1 MAAGAGQPRAGR
13 TTAAGQAG
21 EIRRGPSD
29 SFIGSSTSRFDKIR
43 SVLYLSRKLDPFG
56 GSGDTMADVPTS
68 AQQVFDMM
76 PSRFNAAAASGVNAT
91 YQFDL
96 TGDNGG
102 TWQVAVA
109 NGTCAVSQG

>member
-1 MAAGAGQPRAGR
+1 
-13 TTAAGQAG
+13 
-21 EIRRGPSD
+21 
-29 SFIGSSTSRFDKIR
+29 
-43 SVLYLSRKLDPFG
+43 
-56 GSGDTMADVPTS
+56 MADVPTS

-102 TWQVAVA
+102 TWQVNVA
-109 NGTCAVSQG
+109 NGTCQVSQGTPNDKPNITITMAASDYLDMITGKLNPQMAFMGGKLKIKGDMSLALKMQQIFPNA

>member
-1 MAAGAGQPRAGR
+1 
-13 TTAAGQAG
+13 
-21 EIRRGPSD
+21 
-29 SFIGSSTSRFDKIR
+29 
-43 SVLYLSRKLDPFG
+43 
-56 GSGDTMADVPTS
+56 MADAPTN

-76 PSRFNAAAASGVNAT
+76 PSRFNAAAAAGVNAT

-109 NGTCAVSQG
+109 NGGCTVAQGAPNDKPNITITMAAVDYLDMITGKLNPQMAFMGGKLKIKGDMSLALKMQQIFPNA

>member
-1 MAAGAGQPRAGR
+1 
-13 TTAAGQAG
+13 
-21 EIRRGPSD
+21 
-29 SFIGSSTSRFDKIR
+29 
-43 SVLYLSRKLDPFG
+43 
-56 GSGDTMADVPTS
+56 MADAPTN

-76 PSRFNAAAASGVNAT
+76 PSRFNATAASGVNAT

-109 NGTCAVSQG
+109 NGACNVAKGTPNDKPNITITMAANDYLDMITGKLNPQMAFMGGKLKIKGDMSLALKMQQIFPNA